1 MINGLFD
8 KNRLLEVIKD
18 FVYFPDQSSNDLKI
32 VCRYP
37 QFYAAKKLFENI
49 VKNKKPD

>member
-1 MINGLFD
+1 
-8 KNRLLEVIKD
+8 VIKD
-18 FVYFPDQSSNDLKI
+18 FVYFPDGSKSDLKI

-49 VKNKKPD
+49 LINKKPD